1 MSAGSFRSPF
11 AALVWKEWRESWWLL
26 ILTVIGPA
34 ALYLGCV
41 ALEADGAVTETT
53 MVGLPAFALWLLALC
68 LGAGLFAGESAKGT
82 SVFQEERPVSRAAIW
97 TAKFL
102 MPILAL
108 AAGEILFLLT
118 IDWLYRPES
127 WRSGHGIVPFMFLV
141 MGFLF
146 FASAVLCSVLLDR
159 PVTAWAAG
167 GVLCFVL
174 MFFQAG
180 FFEHFVGS
188 LSHTDISR
196 AWLLYLTLLTIE
208 AIGLLWLSRVAY
220 VRWKHD

>member
-1 MSAGSFRSPF
+1 M
-11 AALVWKEWRESWWLL
+11 
-26 ILTVIGPA
+26 
-34 ALYLGCV
+34 
-41 ALEADGAVTETT
+41 
-53 MVGLPAFALWLLALC
+53 
-68 LGAGLFAGESAKGT
+68 
-82 SVFQEERPVSRAAIW
+82 
-97 TAKFL
+97 
-102 MPILAL
+102 
-108 AAGEILFLLT
+108 
-118 IDWLYRPES
+118 
-127 WRSGHGIVPFMFLV
+127 
-141 MGFLF
+141 
-146 FASAVLCSVLLDR
+146 
-159 PVTAWAAG
+159 TAWAAG